1 MARARA
7 EKNGT
12 TAPPP
17 AQPATKTVSAQD
29 YLAQRI
35 RATEAEI
42 IKLQGSLAELRHLQQ
57 VFKPQEV

>member
-1 MARARA
+1 MAKPKRNGSAPVT
-7 EKNGT
+7 EK
-12 TAPPP
+12 
-17 AQPATKTVSAQD
+17 PATQTMSAQD